1 MECKR
6 EGHMFYQN
14 LKYTL
19 KTNGMGQL
27 LNTPHMFNAKAIKY
41 KKIPGVTLESLKVVK
56 VLGVHID
63 FKLKFDEHVSVLCSK
78 SSRQINVLARLR
90 H

>member
-1 MECKR
+1 MMLYLHRLENNTTTAPLLNEAYMECKR

-41 KKIPGVTLESLKVVK
+41 KTRGPVAFTICLVT
-56 VLGVHID
+56 
-63 FKLKFDEHVSVLCSK
+63 C
-78 SSRQINVLARLR
+78 
-90 H
+90 